1 MATLLRAS
9 VLCGLVAVAC
19 GESTAGGEQG
29 VKPDS
34 GLNFG
39 GGIGGGQP
47 GGGEPGGAV
56 PGGSGG
62 AAPGGAAPGGAAPG
76 GQPPPGGGEPIGGA
90 TGGAEPGGTPQ
101 GGDTPAGGQVGG
113 NGDGGSVGGNGDG
126 GSVGGNGD
134 GGSIGG
140 HGAGGSVGGAPNPG
154 GAVGGQPAP
163 GGDPPAGGAVQ
174 PADDAGVEDAAPPES
189 DAGAP
194 VGESPNVLGLFS
206 LREVSEFSR
215 FGFDQA
221 PRADITAYF
230 RDYSSFPMAAA
241 PRDTEG
247 PCALFL
253 IGDSGDPGRSRP
265 VDGGDITITGGVE
278 PIALTVDNRTFDYLS
293 EPPADALSDLWN
305 PGDLLEFRGP
315 GSDRVGAV
323 QRDLAVPDDV
333 VVTAP
338 VAGDFGALELARD
351 AATVTW
357 TPGNGD
363 YVLLTLSNA
372 NADQVVECTVPD
384 DGVIDL
390 PPPALA
396 WFDDGVD
403 TISISLARVRERV
416 FDTANPRARAT
427 IRAERLRILE
437 QVDLL

>member
-1 MATLLRAS
+1 MGDVFLIFQQPVDRWF
-9 VLCGLVAVAC
+9 VVHRFVDC
-19 GESTAGGEQG
+19 
-29 VKPDS
+29 
-34 GLNFG
+34 FG
-39 GGIGGGQP
+39 GRLAIGFEQDL
-47 GGGEPGGAV
+47 V
-56 PGGSGG
+56 
-62 AAPGGAAPGGAAPG
+62 
-76 GQPPPGGGEPIGGA
+76 I
-90 TGGAEPGGTPQ
+90 
-101 GGDTPAGGQVGG
+101 DF
-113 NGDGGSVGGNGDG
+113 DFC
-126 GSVGGNGD
+126 
-134 GGSIGG
+134 
-140 HGAGGSVGGAPNPG
+140 H
-154 GAVGGQPAP
+154 
-163 GGDPPAGGAVQ
+163 
-174 PADDAGVEDAAPPES
+174 AGVEPDGNNDSQIIRFFLGDVPRS
-189 DAGAP
+189 DRIQDSVGNPCLDRSHEDVGVFRVFDGHFADHQCDGSHLNITIQDGKHAGMSFGLVSQQIGDGISHGAIEFADDDFWFGGR
-194 VGESPNVLGLFS
+194 VG
-206 LREVSEFSR
+206 R

-230 RDYSSFPMAAA
+230 RDYSSFPMGAA

-293 EPPADALSDLWN
+293 EPPADELSDLWN

-323 QRDLAVPDDV
+323 QRDLAAPDDV

-357 TPGNGD
+357 TAGNGD

-372 NADQVVECTVPD
+372 NADQIVECTVPD